1 MFDKK
6 CSFLINFAEYLH
18 KTRKTKQIN
27 LYIMK
32 NLRLI
37 MLLVLAVVLAMPV
50 AAQKGEQLP
59 VDQSIRIGKLKNG
72 LTYYIR
78 HNANP
83 EKLVNFYIAQK
94 VGSIQE
100 EENQRGLAHFLE
112 HMCFNGT
119 DHFPGK
125 GLINYLESIGVK
137 FGADLNAYTSI
148 DETVYNIDNVP
159 VNVEGAIDSCLWIL
173 RDWADGLTLDGEEI
187 DKERGVIHEEWRGR
201 NTAMMR
207 MQERMLADIFPG
219 SRYGKR
225 LPIGTM
231 EVVDNFPHEVLR
243 DYYETWY
250 RPDLQGIV
258 IVGDIDVDQ
267 VEKKVKKIF
276 KGIKKAK
283 KPAERVYYPVEDN
296 KEMIFSQQI
305 DKEQPNYMLQLMYKH
320 DVAPRDQRNTKEY
333 IRENTKYSFAM
344 SMLNSR
350 FSEIMS
356 KENPPYLRAGV
367 GYSGFG
373 VTEMK
378 KAFTVMV
385 QCKPEQVNEA
395 IPMVF
400 TEVERARRFG
410 FTEPEFKRLKENMIA
425 GTERWYAERDKRTN
439 DYYVQNCIRH
449 FLDEVSMMAPEK
461 EYELTLDIINSLTLE
476 EINEVLPAMHRADN
490 RVAVSFAPEREGA
503 VYPGKKDIE
512 MLLEMVGN
520 ARISAYEDNAVDA
533 PLLAELPAGGKVV
546 KSEEGKWGSTVW
558 TLSNGIK
565 VVVKATDFQADNI
578 SLAGYKVGGVNRY
591 PDSDKVNLGMLS
603 ALSGIG
609 GYGAFDATQLGKK
622 LAGST
627 ASASVG
633 TNSLYDVVSAGCS
646 PKDAEQM
653 FQLLYLKYTSPRK
666 DEKAFASYTT
676 RLRNSLKDRDINPNT
691 ALNDTMVVALYGNHP
706 RVKPFVAADV
716 DAVDYDRV
724 LEIYKDRTSD
734 ATGYMFFIV
743 GNVDLEAIKP
753 LVERYI
759 GALPCN
765 GRVENIEKTTVT
777 KRTGVYRNNFK
788 NKMENPTGTEN
799 IIYTGKIEPSYRN
812 RVVMSFLNQV
822 LNIVYT
828 EEVREKEGGTYGV
841 GVRGSISKLPEGE
854 YELMV
859 NFKMAPERREEL
871 AAIIVREFEKLAA
884 NGPVTEHVEKVR
896 SYMLKSF
903 EESQKKN
910 GAWMSW
916 LVGNYFENEDTY
928 TGYEELV
935 KGITNEDIRLLAK
948 YILDQ
953 GNFIEVS
960 MTPAE

>member
-1 MFDKK
+1 
-6 CSFLINFAEYLH
+6 
-18 KTRKTKQIN
+18 
-27 LYIMK
+27 MK
-32 NLRLI
+32 R
-37 MLLVLAVVLAMPV
+37 MKLLLLALSLLMVLPSV
-50 AAQKGEQLP
+50 AQQKGEQLP
-59 VDQSIRIGKLKNG
+59 VDPSIRIGKLKNG

-78 HNANP
+78 HNEKP
-83 EKLVNFYIAQK
+83 ENLVNFYIAQK

-100 EENQRGLAHFLE
+100 EDHQRGLAHFLE

-119 DHFPGK
+119 EHFPGK
-125 GLINYLESIGVK
+125 ALINYLEGIGVK

-148 DETVYNIDNVP
+148 DETVYNINNVP

-173 RDWADGLTLDGEEI
+173 HDWADGLTLDPAEI

-201 NTAMMR
+201 NTVMMR
-207 MQERMLADIFPG
+207 MQERVLADIFPG

-231 EVVDNFPHEVLR
+231 EVVDNFPYQALR
-243 DYYETWY
+243 DYYEKWY

-258 IVGDIDVDQ
+258 IVGDIDVDE

-276 KGIKKAK
+276 KKIKKAK
-283 KPAERVYYPVEDN
+283 NPAERIYYPVEDN

-305 DKEQPNYMLQLMYKH
+305 DKEQQNYMLQLMYKH

-333 IRENTKYSFAM
+333 IRENTKNSFAI

-373 VTEMK
+373 VTDMK

-385 QCKPEQVNEA
+385 QCKPEQILEA

-410 FTEPEFKRLKENMIA
+410 FTEPEFKRIKESMLA
-425 GTERWYAERDKRTN
+425 GMDSWYAERDKRTS

-449 FLDEVSMMAPEK
+449 FLDGVDMMDPEM
-461 EYELTLDIINSLTLE
+461 EYKLSVEIINSITLD
-476 EINEVLPAMHRADN
+476 EVNAVIPSLHRDDN
-490 RVAVSFAPEREGA
+490 RIAVSYAPEREDA
-503 VYPGKKDIE
+503 AYPGKNDIE
-512 MLLEMVGN
+512 MLLKMVGN
-520 ARISAYEDNAVDA
+520 ARITPYEDNAVDA
-533 PLLAELPAGGKVV
+533 PLLENVPEGGKVV
-546 KSEEGKWGSTVW
+546 ASEEGKWGSTVW

-565 VVVKATDFQADNI
+565 VVLKPTDFQADALT
-578 SLAGYKVGGVNRY
+578 LAGYKVGGTNRY
-591 PDSDKVNLGMLS
+591 PDSEKVNIGMLS
-603 ALSGIG
+603 ALSSIG
-609 GYGAFDATQLGKK
+609 GFGAFDATQLGKK

-627 ASASVG
+627 ASANVG
-633 TNSLYDVVSAGCS
+633 SGPYYDVISAGCS
-646 PKDAEQM
+646 PKDAEDM
-653 FQLLYLKYTSPRK
+653 FKLMYLKYTSPRK
-666 DEKAFASYTT
+666 DEKAFQSYTT
-676 RLRNSLKDRDINPNT
+676 RLRNSLKDRNLNPNT
-691 ALNDTMVVALYGNHP
+691 ALSDTMVVAMYGNHP
-706 RVKPFVAADV
+706 RVQPFVAADV
-716 DAVDYDRV
+716 DKVDYDRV
-724 LEIYKDRTSD
+724 LEIYKERTSD

-743 GNVDLEAIKP
+743 GNIDLDAIKP

-765 GRVENIEKTTVT
+765 GRVEKIEKTTVET
-777 KRTGVYRNNFK
+777 RTGVYRNNFK

-799 IIYTGKIEPSYRN
+799 IIYSGKIDPTRKN
-812 RVVMSFLNQV
+812 RLVMSFLNQV

-841 GVRGSISKLPEGE
+841 GVRGSVSKLPEGE
-854 YELMV
+854 YTLMV

-871 AAIIVREFEKLAA
+871 AAIITREFEKIAA
-884 NGPVTEHVEKVR
+884 EGPVSEHVEKVR

-910 GAWMSW
+910 GAWMNW
-916 LVGNYFENEDTY
+916 LYSCYFENEDTY

-935 KGITNEDIRLLAK
+935 KSITAKDIQALAK

>member
-1 MFDKK
+1 MRKIRL
-6 CSFLINFAEYLH
+6 FL
-18 KTRKTKQIN
+18 
-27 LYIMK
+27 
-32 NLRLI
+32 
-37 MLLVLAVVLAMPV
+37 LLMLAVVLAMPV

-59 VDQSIRIGKLKNG
+59 VDPSIRIGKLKNG

-100 EENQRGLAHFLE
+100 EEDQRGLAHFLE

-119 DHFPGK
+119 EHFPGK
-125 GLINYLESIGVK
+125 ALINYLEGIGVK
-137 FGADLNAYTSI
+137 FGADLNAYTAI
-148 DETVYNIDNVP
+148 DETVYNINNVP

-173 RDWADGLTLDGEEI
+173 HDWADGLILDGEEI

-207 MQERMLADIFPG
+207 MQERMLADIFPD

-225 LPIGTM
+225 LPIGIM
-231 EVVDNFPHEVLR
+231 EVVDNFPHQALR
-243 DYYETWY
+243 DYYEKWY

-258 IVGDIDVDQ
+258 IVGDIDVDE

-276 KGIKKAK
+276 KKIKKVK
-283 KPAERVYYPVEDN
+283 KPAERIYYPVDDN

-305 DKEQPNYMLQLMYKH
+305 DKEQQNYVLQLMYKH
-320 DVAPRDQRNTKEY
+320 DVPARDQRNTKEY
-333 IRENTKYSFAM
+333 IRENTKISFAI

-350 FSEIMS
+350 FSEIMRRD
-356 KENPPYLRAGV
+356 NPPYLGAGV
-367 GYSGFG
+367 GFSGFG
-373 VTEMK
+373 VTETK

-385 QCKPEQVNEA
+385 QCKPEQILEA

-410 FTEPEFKRLKENMIA
+410 FTQPELDRLKERMIA
-425 GTERWYAERDKRTN
+425 GTDSWYAERDKRTN

-449 FLDEVSMMAPEK
+449 FLDEVSMMAPEN
-461 EYELTLDIINSLTLE
+461 EYELTKEIVNSITLE
-476 EINEVLPAMHRADN
+476 EVNAVIPSLHREDN

-503 VYPGKKDIE
+503 TYPGKDDIE
-512 MLLEMVGN
+512 MLLKMVGN

-533 PLLAELPAGGKVV
+533 PLLAEIPAGGKVV
-546 KSEEGKWGSTVW
+546 KTEEGKWGSTVW

-565 VVVKATDFQADNI
+565 VIVKPTDFQADAIN
-578 SLAGYKVGGVNRY
+578 LTGHKVGGTNRY
-591 PDSDKVNLGMLS
+591 PDSERVNIGMLS

-609 GYGAFDATQLGKK
+609 GFGAFDATQLSKK

-627 ASASVG
+627 ASANVG
-633 TNSLYDVVSAGCS
+633 TSAIYDIISAGCS
-646 PKDAEQM
+646 PKDAEEM

-666 DEKAFASYTT
+666 DEKAFESYTT
-676 RLRNSLKDRDINPNT
+676 RMRNNLKDRNLNPNT
-691 ALNDTMVVALYGNHP
+691 ALSDTMVVAMYGNHP

-724 LEIYKDRTSD
+724 LEIYKERTSD
-734 ATGYMFFIV
+734 ATGYQFFIV
-743 GNVDLEAIKP
+743 GNVDLDAIKP

-765 GRVENIEKTTVT
+765 GRVEKIEKTTVET
-777 KRTGVYRNNFK
+777 RTGVYRNNFK

-799 IIYTGKIEPSYRN
+799 IIYAGKIDPSRKN
-812 RVVMSFLNQV
+812 RIVMSFLNQV

-841 GVRGSISKLPEGE
+841 GVRGSISKYPEGE
-854 YELMV
+854 YSLLV
-859 NFKMAPERREEL
+859 NFKMSPERREEL

-884 NGPVTEHVEKVR
+884 QGPVAEHVEKVR

-910 GAWMSW
+910 GAWMNW
-916 LVGNYFENEDTY
+916 LYSYYFDGEDNYS
-928 TGYEELV
+928 GYEELV
-935 KGITNEDIRLLAK
+935 KGITAEDIRLLAK

>member
-1 MFDKK
+1 MKK
-6 CSFLINFAEYLH
+6 N
-18 KTRKTKQIN
+18 
-27 LYIMK
+27 
-32 NLRLI
+32 RLL
-37 MLLVLAVVLAMPV
+37 MLLLLAMLFALPSV
-50 AAQKGEQLP
+50 AQQKGEQLP
-59 VDQSIRIGKLKNG
+59 VDPSIRIGRLKNG

-78 HNANP
+78 HNENP
-83 EKLVNFYIAQK
+83 DNLVNFYIAQK

-100 EENQRGLAHFLE
+100 EEHQRGLAHFLE

-119 DHFPGK
+119 EHFPGK
-125 GLINYLESIGVK
+125 SMINYLESIGVK

-148 DETVYNIDNVP
+148 DETVYNINNVP
-159 VNVEGAIDSCLWIL
+159 VNAEGAIDSCLWIL
-173 RDWADGLTLDGEEI
+173 HDWADGLTLDPEEI

-219 SRYGKR
+219 NKYGRR

-231 EVVDNFPHEVLR
+231 DVVDNFPHQALR
-243 DYYETWY
+243 DYYEKWY

-258 IVGDIDVDQ
+258 VVGDIDVDQ
-267 VEKKVKKIF
+267 VEKKIKKIF
-276 KGIKKAK
+276 KKIKKAK
-283 KPAERVYYPVEDN
+283 NPAERVYYGVEDN

-305 DKEQPNYMLQLMYKH
+305 DKEQQNYVLQLMYKH
-320 DVAPRDQRNTKEY
+320 DVPSRDQRNTKEY
-333 IRENTKYSFAM
+333 IRDNTKRSVAI

-356 KENPPYLRAGV
+356 KENPPYMRAGV

-378 KAFTVMV
+378 KAFSVMV
-385 QCKPEQVNEA
+385 QCKPEQLLEA
-395 IPMVF
+395 IPLVF
-400 TEVERARRFG
+400 TEVERARRYG
-410 FTEPEFKRLKENMIA
+410 FTEPELKRAKEDMIA
-425 GTERWYAERDKRTN
+425 GMDSWYAERDKRTN

-449 FLDEVSMMAPEK
+449 FLDDVDLMAPEV
-461 EYELTLDIINSLTLE
+461 EYQLSIDIINSLTLD
-476 EINEVLPAMHRADN
+476 EINEVIPSLHREDN
-490 RVAVSFAPEREGA
+490 RVAISYAPEREGMT
-503 VYPGKKDIE
+503 YPGKDDIE
-512 MLLEMVGN
+512 MLLKMIEG
-520 ARISAYEDNAVDA
+520 ARISAYEDNEVDA
-533 PLLAELPAGGKVV
+533 PLLENIPEGGKIV

-565 VVVKATDFQADNI
+565 VVVKPTDFQADRINL
-578 SLAGYKVGGVNRY
+578 SGYKIGGTNRY
-591 PDSDKVNLGMLS
+591 PDSEKENIGMLS

-609 GYGAFDATQLGKK
+609 GFGAFDATQLDKK
-622 LAGST
+622 LSGST
-627 ASASVG
+627 ASANVG
-633 TNSLYDVVSAGCS
+633 SGPYYDVISAGCS
-646 PKDAEQM
+646 PKDAEDM
-653 FQLLYLKYTSPRK
+653 FQLMYLKYTSPRK
-666 DEKAFASYTT
+666 DEKAFESYTT
-676 RLRNSLKDRDINPNT
+676 RMRNSLKDRNLNPNT
-691 ALNDTMVVALYGNHP
+691 ALSDTMVVAMYGNHP
-706 RVKPFVAADV
+706 RVQPFVAADV
-716 DAVDYDRV
+716 DKVDYDKV
-724 LEIYKDRTSD
+724 LEMYKDRTSD

-765 GRVENIEKTTVT
+765 GRVEKIEKTTVET
-777 KRTGVYRNNFK
+777 RTGVYRNNFK

-799 IIYTGKIEPSYRN
+799 IIYSGKIEPTLKN
-812 RVVMSFLNQV
+812 RMVMSFLNQV

-841 GVRGSISKLPEGE
+841 GVRGSVSKLPEGE
-854 YELMV
+854 YALMV

-871 AAIIVREFEKLAA
+871 AAIIIREFEKLAA
-884 NGPVTEHVEKVR
+884 EGPVTEHVEKVR

-910 GAWMSW
+910 GAWMNW
-916 LVGNYFENEDTY
+916 LYNFYFENEDNH

-935 KGITNEDIRLLAK
+935 KSITTEDIRLLAK

>member
-1 MFDKK
+1 MRKIR
-6 CSFLINFAEYLH
+6 SFL
-18 KTRKTKQIN
+18 
-27 LYIMK
+27 
-32 NLRLI
+32 
-37 MLLVLAVVLAMPV
+37 LLMLAVVLAMPV

-59 VDQSIRIGKLKNG
+59 VDPSIRIGKLKNG

-100 EENQRGLAHFLE
+100 EEDQRGLAHFLE

-119 DHFPGK
+119 EHFPGK
-125 GLINYLESIGVK
+125 ALINYLEGIGVK
-137 FGADLNAYTSI
+137 FGADLNAYTAI
-148 DETVYNIDNVP
+148 DETVYNINNVP

-173 RDWADGLTLDGEEI
+173 HDWADGLILDGEEI

-225 LPIGTM
+225 LPIGIM
-231 EVVDNFPHEVLR
+231 EVVDNFPHQALR
-243 DYYETWY
+243 DYYEKWY

-258 IVGDIDVDQ
+258 IVGDIDVDE

-276 KGIKKAK
+276 KKIKKVK
-283 KPAERVYYPVEDN
+283 NPAERIYYPVDDN

-305 DKEQPNYMLQLMYKH
+305 DKEQQNYVLQLMYKH
-320 DVAPRDQRNTKEY
+320 DVPARDQRNTKEY
-333 IRENTKYSFAM
+333 IRENTKRSFAI

-356 KENPPYLRAGV
+356 KDNPPYLRAGV

-373 VTEMK
+373 VTETK

-385 QCKPEQVNEA
+385 QCKPEQILEA

-410 FTEPEFKRLKENMIA
+410 FTQPEFDRLKERMIA
-425 GTERWYAERDKRTN
+425 GTESWYAERDKRTN

-449 FLDEVSMMAPEK
+449 FLDEVDMMAPEK
-461 EYELTLDIINSLTLE
+461 EYELTLDIINSLTLD
-476 EINEVLPAMHRADN
+476 EINEVLPSLHREDN

-503 VYPGKKDIE
+503 TYPGKNDIE
-512 MLLEMVGN
+512 MLLKMVGN

-533 PLLAELPAGGKVV
+533 PLLAEIPAGGKVV
-546 KSEEGKWGSTVW
+546 KTEEGKWGSTVW

-565 VVVKATDFQADNI
+565 VIVKPTDFQADAINL
-578 SLAGYKVGGVNRY
+578 SGYKVGGTNRY
-591 PDSDKVNLGMLS
+591 PDSERVNLGMLS
-603 ALSGIG
+603 ALSSIG
-609 GYGAFDATQLGKK
+609 GFGAFDATQLSKK
-622 LAGST
+622 LAGCT

-633 TNSLYDVVSAGCS
+633 TSAIYDIISAGCS
-646 PKDAEQM
+646 PKDAEEM

-666 DEKAFASYTT
+666 DEQAFESYTT
-676 RLRNSLKDRDINPNT
+676 RMRNNLKDRNLNPNT

-724 LEIYKDRTSD
+724 LEIYRERTSD
-734 ATGYMFFIV
+734 ATGYQFFIV
-743 GNVDLEAIKP
+743 GNVDLDAIKP

-765 GRVENIEKTTVT
+765 GRVEKIEKTTVET
-777 KRTGVYRNNFK
+777 RTGVYRNNFK

-799 IIYTGKIEPSYRN
+799 IIYTGKIDPSRKN
-812 RVVMSFLNQV
+812 RIVMSFLNQV

-841 GVRGSISKLPEGE
+841 GVRGSISKYPEGE
-854 YELMV
+854 YSLLV
-859 NFKMAPERREEL
+859 NFNMSPERREEL

-884 NGPVTEHVEKVR
+884 QGPVAEHVEKVR

-910 GAWMSW
+910 GAWMNW
-916 LVGNYFENEDTY
+916 LYSYYFDGEDNYS
-928 TGYEELV
+928 GYEELV
-935 KGITNEDIRLLAK
+935 KGITAEDIRLLAK

>member
-1 MFDKK
+1 M
-6 CSFLINFAEYLH
+6 
-18 KTRKTKQIN
+18 RKI
-27 LYIMK
+27 
-32 NLRLI
+32 RLF
-37 MLLVLAVVLAMPV
+37 MLLMLAVVLAMPV

-59 VDQSIRIGKLKNG
+59 VDPSIRIGKLKNG

-100 EENQRGLAHFLE
+100 EEDQRGLAHFLE

-119 DHFPGK
+119 EHFPGK
-125 GLINYLESIGVK
+125 ALINYLEGIGVK
-137 FGADLNAYTSI
+137 FGADLNAYTAI
-148 DETVYNIDNVP
+148 DETVYNINNVP

-173 RDWADGLTLDGEEI
+173 HDWADGLILDGEEI

-225 LPIGTM
+225 LPIGIM
-231 EVVDNFPHEVLR
+231 EVVDNFPHQALR
-243 DYYETWY
+243 DYYEKWY

-258 IVGDIDVDQ
+258 IVGDIDVDE

-276 KGIKKAK
+276 KKIKKVK
-283 KPAERVYYPVEDN
+283 NPAERIYYPVDDN

-305 DKEQPNYMLQLMYKH
+305 DKEQQNYVLQLMYKH
-320 DVAPRDQRNTKEY
+320 DVPARDQRNTKEY
-333 IRENTKYSFAM
+333 IRENTKRSFAI

-356 KENPPYLRAGV
+356 KDNPPYLRAGV

-373 VTEMK
+373 VTETK

-385 QCKPEQVNEA
+385 QCKPEQILEA

-410 FTEPEFKRLKENMIA
+410 FTQPEFDRLKERMIA
-425 GTERWYAERDKRTN
+425 GTESWYAERDKRTN

-449 FLDEVSMMAPEK
+449 FLDEVDMMAPEK
-461 EYELTLDIINSLTLE
+461 EYELTLDIINSLTLD
-476 EINEVLPAMHRADN
+476 EINEVLPSLHREDN

-503 VYPGKKDIE
+503 TYPGKNDIE
-512 MLLEMVGN
+512 MLLKMVGN

-533 PLLAELPAGGKVV
+533 PLLAEIPAGGKVV
-546 KSEEGKWGSTVW
+546 KTEEGKWGSTVW

-565 VVVKATDFQADNI
+565 VIVKPTDFQADAINL
-578 SLAGYKVGGVNRY
+578 SGYKIGGTNRY
-591 PDSDKVNLGMLS
+591 PDSERVNIGMLS
-603 ALSGIG
+603 ALSSIG
-609 GYGAFDATQLGKK
+609 GFGAFDATQLSKK
-622 LAGST
+622 LAGCT

-633 TNSLYDVVSAGCS
+633 TSAIYDIISAGCS
-646 PKDAEQM
+646 PKDAEEM

-666 DEKAFASYTT
+666 DEQAFESYTT
-676 RLRNSLKDRDINPNT
+676 RMRNNLKDRNLNPNT

-724 LEIYKDRTSD
+724 LEIYKERTSD
-734 ATGYMFFIV
+734 ATGYQFFIV
-743 GNVDLEAIKP
+743 GNVDLDAIKP

-765 GRVENIEKTTVT
+765 GRVEKIEKTTVET
-777 KRTGVYRNNFK
+777 RTGVYRNNFK

-799 IIYTGKIEPSYRN
+799 IIYAGKIDPSRKN
-812 RVVMSFLNQV
+812 RIVMSFLNQV

-841 GVRGSISKLPEGE
+841 GVRGSISKYPEGE
-854 YELMV
+854 YSLLV
-859 NFKMAPERREEL
+859 NFKMSPERREEL
-871 AAIIVREFEKLAA
+871 AAIIVREFEKIAA
-884 NGPVTEHVEKVR
+884 QGPVAEHVEKVR

-910 GAWMSW
+910 GAWMNW
-916 LVGNYFENEDTY
+916 LYSYYFDGEDNYS
-928 TGYEELV
+928 GYEELV
-935 KGITNEDIRLLAK
+935 KGITTEDIRLLAK

>member
-1 MFDKK
+1 MRKIR
-6 CSFLINFAEYLH
+6 SFL
-18 KTRKTKQIN
+18 
-27 LYIMK
+27 
-32 NLRLI
+32 
-37 MLLVLAVVLAMPV
+37 LLMLAVVLAMPV

-59 VDQSIRIGKLKNG
+59 VDPSIRIGKLKNG

-100 EENQRGLAHFLE
+100 EEDQRGLAHFLE

-119 DHFPGK
+119 EHFPGK
-125 GLINYLESIGVK
+125 ALINYLEGIGVK
-137 FGADLNAYTSI
+137 FGADLNAYTAI
-148 DETVYNIDNVP
+148 DETVYNINNVP

-173 RDWADGLTLDGEEI
+173 HDWADGLILDGEEI

-225 LPIGTM
+225 LPIGIM
-231 EVVDNFPHEVLR
+231 EVVDNFPHQALR
-243 DYYETWY
+243 DYYEKWY

-258 IVGDIDVDQ
+258 IVGDIDVDE

-276 KGIKKAK
+276 KKIKKVK
-283 KPAERVYYPVEDN
+283 NPAERIYYPVDDN

-305 DKEQPNYMLQLMYKH
+305 DKEQQNYVLQLMYKH
-320 DVAPRDQRNTKEY
+320 DVPARDQRNTKEY
-333 IRENTKYSFAM
+333 IRENTKRSFAI

-356 KENPPYLRAGV
+356 KDNPPYLRAGV

-373 VTEMK
+373 VTETK

-385 QCKPEQVNEA
+385 QCKPEQILEA

-410 FTEPEFKRLKENMIA
+410 FTQPEFDRLKERMIA
-425 GTERWYAERDKRTN
+425 GTESWYAERDKRTN

-449 FLDEVSMMAPEK
+449 FLDEVDMMAPEK
-461 EYELTLDIINSLTLE
+461 EYELTLDIINSLTLD
-476 EINEVLPAMHRADN
+476 EINEVLPSLHREDN

-503 VYPGKKDIE
+503 TYPGKNDIE
-512 MLLEMVGN
+512 MLLKMVGN

-533 PLLAELPAGGKVV
+533 PLLAEIPAGGKVV
-546 KSEEGKWGSTVW
+546 KTEEGKWGSTVW

-565 VVVKATDFQADNI
+565 VIVKPTDFQADAINL
-578 SLAGYKVGGVNRY
+578 SGYKVGGTNRY
-591 PDSDKVNLGMLS
+591 PDSERVNLGMLS
-603 ALSGIG
+603 ALSSIG
-609 GYGAFDATQLGKK
+609 GFGAFDATQLSKK
-622 LAGST
+622 LAGCT

-633 TNSLYDVVSAGCS
+633 TSAIYDIISAGCS
-646 PKDAEQM
+646 PKDAEEM

-666 DEKAFASYTT
+666 DEQAFESYTT
-676 RLRNSLKDRDINPNT
+676 RMRNNLKDRNLNPNT

-706 RVKPFVAADV
+706 RVKPFEAADV

-724 LEIYKDRTSD
+724 LEIYRERTSD
-734 ATGYMFFIV
+734 ATGYQFFIV
-743 GNVDLEAIKP
+743 GNVDLDAIKP

-765 GRVENIEKTTVT
+765 GRVEKIEKTTVET
-777 KRTGVYRNNFK
+777 RTGVYRNNFK

-799 IIYTGKIEPSYRN
+799 IIYAGKIDPSRKN
-812 RVVMSFLNQV
+812 RIVMSFLNQV

-841 GVRGSISKLPEGE
+841 GVRGSISKYPEGE
-854 YELMV
+854 YSLLV
-859 NFKMAPERREEL
+859 NFNMSPERREEL

-884 NGPVTEHVEKVR
+884 QGPVAEHVEKVR

-910 GAWMSW
+910 GAWMNW
-916 LVGNYFENEDTY
+916 LYSYYFDGEDNYS
-928 TGYEELV
+928 GYEELV
-935 KGITNEDIRLLAK
+935 KGITAEDIRLLAK

>member
-1 MFDKK
+1 
-6 CSFLINFAEYLH
+6 
-18 KTRKTKQIN
+18 
-27 LYIMK
+27 
-32 NLRLI
+32 
-37 MLLVLAVVLAMPV
+37 MLLLLAMLFALPSV
-50 AAQKGEQLP
+50 AQQKGEQLP
-59 VDQSIRIGKLKNG
+59 VDPSIRIGRLKNG

-78 HNANP
+78 HNENP
-83 EKLVNFYIAQK
+83 DNLVNFYIAQK

-100 EENQRGLAHFLE
+100 EEHQRGLAHFLE

-119 DHFPGK
+119 EHFPGK
-125 GLINYLESIGVK
+125 SMINYLESIGVK

-148 DETVYNIDNVP
+148 DETVYNTNNVP
-159 VNVEGAIDSCLWIL
+159 VNAEGAIDSCLWIL
-173 RDWADGLTLDGEEI
+173 HDWADGLTLDPEEI

-219 SRYGKR
+219 NKYGRR

-231 EVVDNFPHEVLR
+231 DVVDNFPHQALR
-243 DYYETWY
+243 DYYEKWY

-258 IVGDIDVDQ
+258 VVGDIDVDQ
-267 VEKKVKKIF
+267 VEKKIKKIF
-276 KGIKKAK
+276 KKIKKAK
-283 KPAERVYYPVEDN
+283 NPAERVYYGVEDN

-305 DKEQPNYMLQLMYKH
+305 DKEQQNYVLQLMYKH
-320 DVAPRDQRNTKEY
+320 DVPSRDQRNTKEY
-333 IRENTKYSFAM
+333 IRDNTKRSVAI

-356 KENPPYLRAGV
+356 KENPPYMRAGV

-378 KAFTVMV
+378 KAFSVMV
-385 QCKPEQVNEA
+385 QCKPEQLLEA
-395 IPMVF
+395 IPLVF
-400 TEVERARRFG
+400 TEVERARRYG
-410 FTEPEFKRLKENMIA
+410 FTEPELKRAKEDMIA
-425 GTERWYAERDKRTN
+425 GMDSWYAERDKRTN

-449 FLDEVSMMAPEK
+449 FLDDVDLMAPEV
-461 EYELTLDIINSLTLE
+461 EYQLSIDIINSLTLD
-476 EINEVLPAMHRADN
+476 EINEVIPSLHREDN
-490 RVAVSFAPEREGA
+490 RVAISYAPEREGMT
-503 VYPGKKDIE
+503 YPGKDDIE
-512 MLLEMVGN
+512 MLLKMIEG
-520 ARISAYEDNAVDA
+520 ARISAYEDNEVDA
-533 PLLAELPAGGKVV
+533 PLLENIPEGGKIV

-565 VVVKATDFQADNI
+565 VVVKPTDFQADRINL
-578 SLAGYKVGGVNRY
+578 SGYKIGGTNRY
-591 PDSDKVNLGMLS
+591 PDSEKENIGMLS

-609 GYGAFDATQLGKK
+609 GFGAFDATQLDKK
-622 LAGST
+622 LSGST
-627 ASASVG
+627 ASANVG
-633 TNSLYDVVSAGCS
+633 SGPYYDVISAGCS
-646 PKDAEQM
+646 PKDAEDM
-653 FQLLYLKYTSPRK
+653 FQLMYLKYTSPRK
-666 DEKAFASYTT
+666 DEKAFESYTT
-676 RLRNSLKDRDINPNT
+676 RMRNSLKDRNLNPNT
-691 ALNDTMVVALYGNHP
+691 ALSDTMVVAMYGNHP
-706 RVKPFVAADV
+706 RVQPFVAADV
-716 DAVDYDRV
+716 DKVDYDKV
-724 LEIYKDRTSD
+724 LEMYKDRTSD

-765 GRVENIEKTTVT
+765 GRVEKIEKTTVET
-777 KRTGVYRNNFK
+777 RTGVYRNNFK

-799 IIYTGKIEPSYRN
+799 IIYSGKIEPTLKN
-812 RVVMSFLNQV
+812 RMVMSFLNQV

-841 GVRGSISKLPEGE
+841 GVRGSVSKLPEGE
-854 YELMV
+854 YALMV

-871 AAIIVREFEKLAA
+871 AAIIIREFEKLAA
-884 NGPVTEHVEKVR
+884 EGPVTEHVEKVR

-910 GAWMSW
+910 GAWMNW
-916 LVGNYFENEDTY
+916 LYNFYFENEDNH

-935 KGITNEDIRLLAK
+935 KSITTEDIRLLAK

>member
-1 MFDKK
+1 M
-6 CSFLINFAEYLH
+6 
-18 KTRKTKQIN
+18 RKI
-27 LYIMK
+27 
-32 NLRLI
+32 RLF
-37 MLLVLAVVLAMPV
+37 MLLMLAVVLAMPV

-59 VDQSIRIGKLKNG
+59 VDPSIRIGKLKNG

-100 EENQRGLAHFLE
+100 EEDQRGLAHFLE

-119 DHFPGK
+119 EHFPGK
-125 GLINYLESIGVK
+125 ALINYLEGIGVK
-137 FGADLNAYTSI
+137 FGADLNAYTAI
-148 DETVYNIDNVP
+148 DETVYNINNVP

-173 RDWADGLTLDGEEI
+173 HDWADGLILDGEEI

-225 LPIGTM
+225 LPIGIM
-231 EVVDNFPHEVLR
+231 EVVDNFPHQALR
-243 DYYETWY
+243 DYYEKWY

-258 IVGDIDVDQ
+258 IVGDIDVDE

-276 KGIKKAK
+276 KKIKKVK
-283 KPAERVYYPVEDN
+283 NPAERIYYPVDDN

-305 DKEQPNYMLQLMYKH
+305 DKEQQNYVLQLMYKH
-320 DVAPRDQRNTKEY
+320 DVPARDQRNTKEY
-333 IRENTKYSFAM
+333 IRENTKRSFAI

-356 KENPPYLRAGV
+356 KDNPPYLRAGV

-373 VTEMK
+373 VTETK

-385 QCKPEQVNEA
+385 QCKPEQILEA

-410 FTEPEFKRLKENMIA
+410 FTQPEFDRLKERMIA
-425 GTERWYAERDKRTN
+425 GTESWYAERDKRTN

-449 FLDEVSMMAPEK
+449 FLDEVDMMAPEK
-461 EYELTLDIINSLTLE
+461 EYELTLDIINSLTLD
-476 EINEVLPAMHRADN
+476 EINEVLPSLHREDN

-503 VYPGKKDIE
+503 TYPGKNDIE
-512 MLLEMVGN
+512 MLLKMVGN

-533 PLLAELPAGGKVV
+533 PLLAESPAGGKVV
-546 KSEEGKWGSTVW
+546 KTEEGKWGSTVW

-565 VVVKATDFQADNI
+565 VIVKPTDFQADAINL
-578 SLAGYKVGGVNRY
+578 SGYKVGGTNRY
-591 PDSDKVNLGMLS
+591 PDSERVNIGMLS
-603 ALSGIG
+603 ALSSIG
-609 GYGAFDATQLGKK
+609 GFGAFDATQLSKK
-622 LAGST
+622 LAGCT

-633 TNSLYDVVSAGCS
+633 TSAIYDIISAGCS
-646 PKDAEQM
+646 PKDAEEM

-666 DEKAFASYTT
+666 DEKAFESYTT
-676 RLRNSLKDRDINPNT
+676 RMRNNLKDRNLNPNT

-724 LEIYKDRTSD
+724 LEIYKERTSD
-734 ATGYMFFIV
+734 ATGYQFFIV
-743 GNVDLEAIKP
+743 GNVDLDAIKP

-765 GRVENIEKTTVT
+765 GRVEKIEKTTVET
-777 KRTGVYRNNFK
+777 RTGVYRNNFK

-799 IIYTGKIEPSYRN
+799 IIYAGKIDPSRKN
-812 RVVMSFLNQV
+812 RIVMSFLNQV

-841 GVRGSISKLPEGE
+841 GVRGSISKYPEGE
-854 YELMV
+854 YSLLV
-859 NFKMAPERREEL
+859 NFNMSPERREEL
-871 AAIIVREFEKLAA
+871 AAIIVREFEKIAA
-884 NGPVTEHVEKVR
+884 QGPVAEHVEKVR

-910 GAWMSW
+910 GAWMNW
-916 LVGNYFENEDTY
+916 LYSYYFDGEDNYS
-928 TGYEELV
+928 GYEELV
-935 KGITNEDIRLLAK
+935 KGITTEDIRMLAK

>member
-1 MFDKK
+1 
-6 CSFLINFAEYLH
+6 
-18 KTRKTKQIN
+18 
-27 LYIMK
+27 
-32 NLRLI
+32 
-37 MLLVLAVVLAMPV
+37 MLLMLAVVLAMPV

-59 VDQSIRIGKLKNG
+59 VDPSIRIGKLKNG

-100 EENQRGLAHFLE
+100 EEDQRGLAHFLE

-119 DHFPGK
+119 EHFPGK
-125 GLINYLESIGVK
+125 ALINYLEGIGVK
-137 FGADLNAYTSI
+137 FGADLNAYTAI
-148 DETVYNIDNVP
+148 DETVYNINNVP

-173 RDWADGLTLDGEEI
+173 HDWADGLILDGEEI

-225 LPIGTM
+225 LPIGIM
-231 EVVDNFPHEVLR
+231 EVVDNFPHQALH
-243 DYYETWY
+243 DYYEKWY

-258 IVGDIDVDQ
+258 IVGDIDVDE

-276 KGIKKAK
+276 KKIKKAK
-283 KPAERVYYPVEDN
+283 KPAERIYYPVDDN

-305 DKEQPNYMLQLMYKH
+305 DKEQQNYVLQLMYKH
-320 DVAPRDQRNTKEY
+320 DVPARDQRNTKEY
-333 IRENTKYSFAM
+333 IRENTKRSFAI

-356 KENPPYLRAGV
+356 KDNPPYLRAGV

-373 VTEMK
+373 VTETK

-385 QCKPEQVNEA
+385 QCKPEQILEA

-410 FTEPEFKRLKENMIA
+410 FTQPEFDRLKERMIA
-425 GTERWYAERDKRTN
+425 GTESWYAERDKRTN

-449 FLDEVSMMAPEK
+449 FLDEVDMMAPEK
-461 EYELTLDIINSLTLE
+461 EYELTLDIINSLTLD
-476 EINEVLPAMHRADN
+476 EINEVLPSLHREDN

-503 VYPGKKDIE
+503 TYPGKNDIE
-512 MLLEMVGN
+512 MLLKMVGN

-533 PLLAELPAGGKVV
+533 PLLAEIPAGGKVV
-546 KSEEGKWGSTVW
+546 KTEEGKWGSTVW

-565 VVVKATDFQADNI
+565 VIVKPTDFQADAIN
-578 SLAGYKVGGVNRY
+578 LTGHKVGGTNRY
-591 PDSDKVNLGMLS
+591 PDSERVNIGMLS

-609 GYGAFDATQLGKK
+609 GFGAFDATQLSKK

-627 ASASVG
+627 ASANVG
-633 TNSLYDVVSAGCS
+633 TSAIYDIISAGCS
-646 PKDAEQM
+646 PKDAEEM

-666 DEKAFASYTT
+666 DEKAFESYTT
-676 RLRNSLKDRDINPNT
+676 RMRNNLKDRNLNPNT
-691 ALNDTMVVALYGNHP
+691 ALSDTMVVAMYGNHP

-724 LEIYKDRTSD
+724 LEIYKERTSD
-734 ATGYMFFIV
+734 ATGYQFFIV
-743 GNVDLEAIKP
+743 GNVDLDAIKP

-765 GRVENIEKTTVT
+765 GRVEKIEKTTVET
-777 KRTGVYRNNFK
+777 RTGVYRNNFK

-799 IIYTGKIEPSYRN
+799 IIYAGKIDPSRKN
-812 RVVMSFLNQV
+812 RIVMSFLNQV

-841 GVRGSISKLPEGE
+841 GVRGSISKYPEGE
-854 YELMV
+854 YSLLV
-859 NFKMAPERREEL
+859 NFNMSPERREEL

-884 NGPVTEHVEKVR
+884 QGPVAEHVEKVR

-910 GAWMSW
+910 GAWMNW
-916 LVGNYFENEDTY
+916 LYSYYFDGEDNYS
-928 TGYEELV
+928 GYEELV
-935 KGITNEDIRLLAK
+935 KGITAEDIRLLAK

>member
-1 MFDKK
+1 
-6 CSFLINFAEYLH
+6 
-18 KTRKTKQIN
+18 
-27 LYIMK
+27 MK
-32 NLRLI
+32 
-37 MLLVLAVVLAMPV
+37 LLLLALSLLMVLPSV
-50 AAQKGEQLP
+50 AQQKGEQLP
-59 VDQSIRIGKLKNG
+59 VDPSIRIGKLKNG

-78 HNANP
+78 HNEKP
-83 EKLVNFYIAQK
+83 ENLVNFYIAQK

-100 EENQRGLAHFLE
+100 EDHQRGLAHFLE

-119 DHFPGK
+119 EHFPGK
-125 GLINYLESIGVK
+125 ALINYLEGIGVK

-148 DETVYNIDNVP
+148 DETVYNINNVP

-173 RDWADGLTLDGEEI
+173 HDWADGLTLDPAEI

-201 NTAMMR
+201 NTVMMR
-207 MQERMLADIFPG
+207 MQERVLADIFPG

-231 EVVDNFPHEVLR
+231 EVVDNFPHQALR
-243 DYYETWY
+243 DYYEKWY

-258 IVGDIDVDQ
+258 IVGDIDVDE

-276 KGIKKAK
+276 KKIKKAK
-283 KPAERVYYPVEDN
+283 NPAERIYYPVEDN

-305 DKEQPNYMLQLMYKH
+305 DKEQQNYMLQLMYKH

-333 IRENTKYSFAM
+333 IRENTKNSFAI

-373 VTEMK
+373 VTDMK

-385 QCKPEQVNEA
+385 QCKPEQILEA

-410 FTEPEFKRLKENMIA
+410 FTEPEFKRIKESMLA
-425 GTERWYAERDKRTN
+425 GMDSWYAERDKRTS

-449 FLDEVSMMAPEK
+449 FLDGVDMMDPEM
-461 EYELTLDIINSLTLE
+461 EYKLSVEIINSITLD
-476 EINEVLPAMHRADN
+476 EVNAVIPSLHRDDN
-490 RVAVSFAPEREGA
+490 RIAVSYAPEREDA
-503 VYPGKKDIE
+503 AYPGKNDIE
-512 MLLEMVGN
+512 MLLKMVGN
-520 ARISAYEDNAVDA
+520 ARITPYEDNAVDA
-533 PLLAELPAGGKVV
+533 PLLENIPEGGKVV
-546 KSEEGKWGSTVW
+546 ASEEGKWGSTVW

-565 VVVKATDFQADNI
+565 VVLKPTDFQADALT
-578 SLAGYKVGGVNRY
+578 LAGYKVGGTNRY
-591 PDSDKVNLGMLS
+591 PDSEKVNIGMLS
-603 ALSGIG
+603 ALSSIG
-609 GYGAFDATQLGKK
+609 GFGAFDATQLGKK

-627 ASASVG
+627 ASANVG
-633 TNSLYDVVSAGCS
+633 SGPYYDVISARCS
-646 PKDAEQM
+646 PKDAEDM
-653 FQLLYLKYTSPRK
+653 FKLMYLKYTSPRK
-666 DEKAFASYTT
+666 DEKAFQSYTT
-676 RLRNSLKDRDINPNT
+676 RLRNSLKDRNLNPNT
-691 ALNDTMVVALYGNHP
+691 ALSDTMVVAMYGNHP
-706 RVKPFVAADV
+706 RVQPFVAADV
-716 DAVDYDRV
+716 DKVDYDRV
-724 LEIYKDRTSD
+724 LEIYKERTSD

-743 GNVDLEAIKP
+743 GNIDLNAIKP

-765 GRVENIEKTTVT
+765 GRVEKIEKTTVET
-777 KRTGVYRNNFK
+777 RTGVYRNNFK

-799 IIYTGKIEPSYRN
+799 IIYSGKIDPTRKN
-812 RVVMSFLNQV
+812 RLVMSFLNQV

-841 GVRGSISKLPEGE
+841 GVRGSVSKLPEGE
-854 YELMV
+854 YTLMV

-871 AAIIVREFEKLAA
+871 AAIITREFEKIAA
-884 NGPVTEHVEKVR
+884 EGPVSEHVEKVR

-910 GAWMSW
+910 GAWMNW
-916 LVGNYFENEDTY
+916 LYSCYFENEDTY

-935 KGITNEDIRLLAK
+935 KSITAKDIQALAK

>member
-1 MFDKK
+1 M
-6 CSFLINFAEYLH
+6 
-18 KTRKTKQIN
+18 RKI
-27 LYIMK
+27 
-32 NLRLI
+32 RLF
-37 MLLVLAVVLAMPV
+37 MLLMLAVVLAMPV

-59 VDQSIRIGKLKNG
+59 VDPSIRIGKLKNG

-100 EENQRGLAHFLE
+100 EEDQRGLAHFLE

-119 DHFPGK
+119 EHFPGK
-125 GLINYLESIGVK
+125 ALINYLEGIGVK
-137 FGADLNAYTSI
+137 FGADLNAYTAI
-148 DETVYNIDNVP
+148 DETVYNINNVP

-173 RDWADGLTLDGEEI
+173 HDWADGLILDGEEI

-225 LPIGTM
+225 LPIGIM
-231 EVVDNFPHEVLR
+231 EVVDNFPHQALR
-243 DYYETWY
+243 DYYEKWY

-258 IVGDIDVDQ
+258 IVGDIDVDE

-276 KGIKKAK
+276 KKIKKVK
-283 KPAERVYYPVEDN
+283 NPAERIYYPVDDN

-305 DKEQPNYMLQLMYKH
+305 DKEQQNYVLQLMYKH
-320 DVAPRDQRNTKEY
+320 DVPARDQRNTKEY
-333 IRENTKYSFAM
+333 IRENTKRSFAI

-356 KENPPYLRAGV
+356 KDNPPYLRAGV

-373 VTEMK
+373 VTETK

-385 QCKPEQVNEA
+385 QCKPEQILEA

-410 FTEPEFKRLKENMIA
+410 FTQPEFDRLKERMIA
-425 GTERWYAERDKRTN
+425 GTESWYAERDKRTN

-449 FLDEVSMMAPEK
+449 FLDEVDMMAPEK
-461 EYELTLDIINSLTLE
+461 EYELTLDIINSLTLD
-476 EINEVLPAMHRADN
+476 EINEVLPSLHREDN

-503 VYPGKKDIE
+503 TYPGKDDIE
-512 MLLEMVGN
+512 MLLKMVGN
-520 ARISAYEDNAVDA
+520 ARISVYEDNAVDA
-533 PLLAELPAGGKVV
+533 PLLAEIPAGGKVV
-546 KSEEGKWGSTVW
+546 KTEEGKWGSTVW

-565 VVVKATDFQADNI
+565 VIVKPTDFQADAINL
-578 SLAGYKVGGVNRY
+578 SGYKIGGTNRY
-591 PDSDKVNLGMLS
+591 PDSERVNIGMLS
-603 ALSGIG
+603 ALSSIG
-609 GYGAFDATQLGKK
+609 GFGAFDATQLSKK
-622 LAGST
+622 LAGCT

-633 TNSLYDVVSAGCS
+633 TSAIYDIISAGCS
-646 PKDAEQM
+646 PKDAEEM

-666 DEKAFASYTT
+666 DEQAFESYTT
-676 RLRNSLKDRDINPNT
+676 RMRNNLKDRNLNPNT
-691 ALNDTMVVALYGNHP
+691 ALSDTMVVALYGNHP

-724 LEIYKDRTSD
+724 LEIYRERTSD
-734 ATGYMFFIV
+734 ATGYQFFIV
-743 GNVDLEAIKP
+743 GNVDLDAIKP

-765 GRVENIEKTTVT
+765 GRVEKIEKTTVET
-777 KRTGVYRNNFK
+777 RTGVYRNNFK

-799 IIYTGKIEPSYRN
+799 IIYTGKIDPSRKN
-812 RVVMSFLNQV
+812 RIVMSFLNQV

-841 GVRGSISKLPEGE
+841 GVRGSISKYPEGE
-854 YELMV
+854 YSLLV
-859 NFKMAPERREEL
+859 NFKMSPERREEL
-871 AAIIVREFEKLAA
+871 AAIIVREFEKIAA
-884 NGPVTEHVEKVR
+884 QGPVAEHVEKVR

-910 GAWMSW
+910 GAWMNW
-916 LVGNYFENEDTY
+916 LYSYYFDGEDNYS
-928 TGYEELV
+928 GYEELV
-935 KGITNEDIRLLAK
+935 KGITAEDIRLLAK

>member
-1 MFDKK
+1 MKQ
-6 CSFLINFAEYLH
+6 
-18 KTRKTKQIN
+18 TR
-27 LYIMK
+27 L
-32 NLRLI
+32 LLLLLLALF
-37 MLLVLAVVLAMPV
+37 MLQPS
-50 AAQKGEQLP
+50 AAQEKGEQLP
-59 VDQSIRIGKLKNG
+59 VDPSVRIGKLKNG

-78 HNANP
+78 HNENP
-83 EKLVNFYIAQK
+83 DNLVNFYIAQK

-119 DHFPGK
+119 VHFPGK

-148 DETVYNIDNVP
+148 DETVYNINNVP

-173 RDWADGLTLDGEEI
+173 HDWADGLVLDGEEI

-231 EVVDNFPHEVLR
+231 EVVDNFPHETLR
-243 DYYETWY
+243 EYYEKWY

-258 IVGDIDVDQ
+258 IVGDIDVDD

-276 KGIKKAK
+276 KKIKKAK
-283 KPAERVYYPVEDN
+283 KPAERVYYTVDDN

-305 DKEQPNYMLQLMYKH
+305 DKEQQNYMLQLMYKH
-320 DVAPRDQRNTKEY
+320 DVPARDQRNTKEY
-333 IRENTKYSFAM
+333 IRETTKQSVAI

-356 KENPPYLRAGV
+356 RENPPYMRAGV
-367 GYSGFG
+367 GYSDFG
-373 VTEMK
+373 VTQTK

-385 QCKPEQVNEA
+385 QCKPEQVLEA
-395 IPMVF
+395 VPMVF

-410 FTEPEFKRLKENMIA
+410 FTEPELKRAKEGMLA
-425 GTERWYAERDKRTN
+425 RMETWYAERDKRTN

-449 FLDEVSMMAPEK
+449 FLDEVDLMAPEV
-461 EYELTLDIINSLTLE
+461 EYQLSVDIINSLTLD
-476 EINEVLPAMHRADN
+476 EINEVIPSLHREDN
-490 RVAVSFAPEREGA
+490 RVAVSFAPEREDMT
-503 VYPGKKDIE
+503 YPGKEDVE
-512 MLLEMVGN
+512 MLLNMVGN
-520 ARISAYEDNAVDA
+520 ARITPYEDNAVDA
-533 PLLAELPAGGKVV
+533 PLLAAIPEGGKIIAT
-546 KSEEGKWGSTVW
+546 EEGKWGSTVW

-565 VVVKATDFQADNI
+565 VVVKPTDFQADQI
-578 SLAGYKVGGVNRY
+578 SLSGYKIGGTNRY
-591 PDSDKVNLGMLS
+591 PDSEKVNIGMLS

-609 GYGAFDATQLGKK
+609 GFGEFNATQLAKK
-622 LAGST
+622 LTGST
-627 ASASVG
+627 ASANVG
-633 TNSLYDVVSAGCS
+633 CGPFYDVISAGCS
-646 PKDAEQM
+646 PKDAEDM
-653 FQLLYLKYTSPRK
+653 FQLMYLKYTSPRK
-666 DEKAFASYTT
+666 DEKAFESYTT
-676 RLRNSLKDRDINPNT
+676 RMRNSLKDRNLNPNT
-691 ALNDTMVVALYGNHP
+691 ALSDTMVVALYGHHP
-706 RVKPFVAADV
+706 RVQPFVAADV
-716 DAVDYDRV
+716 DKVNYDRV
-724 LEIYKDRTSD
+724 LEIYKERTSD

-765 GRVENIEKTTVT
+765 GRVEKIEKTTVET
-777 KRTGVYRNNFK
+777 RTGVYRNNFK

-799 IIYTGKIEPSYRN
+799 IIYTGKIDPTLKN
-812 RVVMSFLNQV
+812 RLVMSYLNQV

-854 YELMV
+854 YSLMV

-871 AAIIVREFEKLAA
+871 AAIIIREFEKITKD
-884 NGPVTEHVEKVR
+884 GPVTEHVEKVR

-910 GAWMSW
+910 AAWMNW
-916 LVGNYFENEDTY
+916 LYNFYFEGEDSHN
-928 TGYEELV
+928 GYEQLV
-935 KGITNEDIRLLAK
+935 KGITAEDIRQLAK

>member
-1 MFDKK
+1 MRKIRL
-6 CSFLINFAEYLH
+6 FL
-18 KTRKTKQIN
+18 
-27 LYIMK
+27 
-32 NLRLI
+32 
-37 MLLVLAVVLAMPV
+37 LLMLAVVLAMPV

-59 VDQSIRIGKLKNG
+59 VDPSIRIGKLKNG

-100 EENQRGLAHFLE
+100 EEDQRGLAHFLE

-119 DHFPGK
+119 EHFPGK
-125 GLINYLESIGVK
+125 ALINYLEGIGVK
-137 FGADLNAYTSI
+137 FGADLNAYTAI
-148 DETVYNIDNVP
+148 DETVYNINNVP

-173 RDWADGLTLDGEEI
+173 HDWADGLILDGEEI

-225 LPIGTM
+225 LPIGIM
-231 EVVDNFPHEVLR
+231 EVVDNFPHQTLR
-243 DYYETWY
+243 DYYEKWY

-258 IVGDIDVDQ
+258 IVGDIDVDE

-276 KGIKKAK
+276 KKIKKAK
-283 KPAERVYYPVEDN
+283 KPAERIYYPVDDN

-305 DKEQPNYMLQLMYKH
+305 DKEQQNYVLQLMYKH
-320 DVAPRDQRNTKEY
+320 DVPARDQRNTKEY
-333 IRENTKYSFAM
+333 IRENTKISFAI

-350 FSEIMS
+350 FSEIMRRD
-356 KENPPYLRAGV
+356 NPPYLGAGV
-367 GYSGFG
+367 GFSGFG
-373 VTEMK
+373 VTETK

-385 QCKPEQVNEA
+385 QCKPEQILEA

-410 FTEPEFKRLKENMIA
+410 FTQPELDRLKERMIA
-425 GTERWYAERDKRTN
+425 GTDSWYAERDKRTN

-449 FLDEVSMMAPEK
+449 FLDEVSMMAPEN
-461 EYELTLDIINSLTLE
+461 EYELTKEIVNSITLE
-476 EINEVLPAMHRADN
+476 EVNAVIPSLHREDN

-503 VYPGKKDIE
+503 TYPGKNDIE
-512 MLLEMVGN
+512 MLLKMVGN

-533 PLLAELPAGGKVV
+533 PLLAEIPAGGKVV
-546 KSEEGKWGSTVW
+546 KTEEGKWGSTVW

-565 VVVKATDFQADNI
+565 VIVKPTDFQADAIN
-578 SLAGYKVGGVNRY
+578 LTGHKVGGTNRY
-591 PDSDKVNLGMLS
+591 PDSERVNIGMLS

-609 GYGAFDATQLGKK
+609 GFGAFDATQLSKK

-627 ASASVG
+627 ASANVG
-633 TNSLYDVVSAGCS
+633 TSAIYDIISAGCS
-646 PKDAEQM
+646 PKDAEEM

-666 DEKAFASYTT
+666 DEKAFESYTT
-676 RLRNSLKDRDINPNT
+676 RMRNNLKDRNLNPNT
-691 ALNDTMVVALYGNHP
+691 ALSDTMVVAMYGNHP

-724 LEIYKDRTSD
+724 LEIYRERTSD
-734 ATGYMFFIV
+734 ATGYQFFIV
-743 GNVDLEAIKP
+743 GNVDLDAIKP

-765 GRVENIEKTTVT
+765 GRVEKIEKTTVET
-777 KRTGVYRNNFK
+777 RTGVYRNNFK

-799 IIYTGKIEPSYRN
+799 IIYAGKIDPSRKN
-812 RVVMSFLNQV
+812 RIVMSFLNQV

-841 GVRGSISKLPEGE
+841 GVRGSISKYPEGE
-854 YELMV
+854 YSLLV
-859 NFKMAPERREEL
+859 NFNMSPERREEL

-884 NGPVTEHVEKVR
+884 QGPVAEHVEKVR

-910 GAWMSW
+910 GAWMNW
-916 LVGNYFENEDTY
+916 LYSYYFDGEDNYS
-928 TGYEELV
+928 GYEELV
-935 KGITNEDIRLLAK
+935 KGITAEDIRLLAK

>member
-1 MFDKK
+1 M
-6 CSFLINFAEYLH
+6 
-18 KTRKTKQIN
+18 RKI
-27 LYIMK
+27 
-32 NLRLI
+32 RLF
-37 MLLVLAVVLAMPV
+37 MLLMLAVVLAMPV

-59 VDQSIRIGKLKNG
+59 VDPSIRIGKLKNG

-100 EENQRGLAHFLE
+100 EEDQRGLAHFLE

-119 DHFPGK
+119 EHFPGK
-125 GLINYLESIGVK
+125 ALINYLEGIGVK
-137 FGADLNAYTSI
+137 FGADLNAYTAI
-148 DETVYNIDNVP
+148 DETVYNINNVP

-173 RDWADGLTLDGEEI
+173 HDWADGLILDGEEI

-225 LPIGTM
+225 LPIGIM
-231 EVVDNFPHEVLR
+231 EVVDNFPHQALR
-243 DYYETWY
+243 DYYEKWY

-258 IVGDIDVDQ
+258 IVGDIDVDE

-276 KGIKKAK
+276 KKIKKVK
-283 KPAERVYYPVEDN
+283 NPAERIYYPVDDN

-305 DKEQPNYMLQLMYKH
+305 DKEQQNYVLQLMYKH
-320 DVAPRDQRNTKEY
+320 DVPARDQRNTKEY
-333 IRENTKYSFAM
+333 IRENTKRSFAI

-356 KENPPYLRAGV
+356 KDNPPYLRAGV

-373 VTEMK
+373 VTETK

-385 QCKPEQVNEA
+385 QCKPEQILEA

-410 FTEPEFKRLKENMIA
+410 FTQPEFDRLKERMIA
-425 GTERWYAERDKRTN
+425 GTESWYAERDKRTN

-449 FLDEVSMMAPEK
+449 FLDEVDMMAPEK
-461 EYELTLDIINSLTLE
+461 EYELTLDIINSLTLD
-476 EINEVLPAMHRADN
+476 EINEVLPSLHREDN

-503 VYPGKKDIE
+503 TYPGKNDIE
-512 MLLEMVGN
+512 MLLKMVGN

-533 PLLAELPAGGKVV
+533 PLLAEIPAGGKVV
-546 KSEEGKWGSTVW
+546 KTEEGKWGSTVW

-565 VVVKATDFQADNI
+565 VIVKPTDFQADAINL
-578 SLAGYKVGGVNRY
+578 SGYKVGGTNRY
-591 PDSDKVNLGMLS
+591 PDSERVNIGMLS
-603 ALSGIG
+603 ALSSIG
-609 GYGAFDATQLGKK
+609 GFGAFDATQLSKK
-622 LAGST
+622 LAGCT

-633 TNSLYDVVSAGCS
+633 TSAIYDIISAGCS
-646 PKDAEQM
+646 PKDAEEM

-666 DEKAFASYTT
+666 DEKAFESYTT
-676 RLRNSLKDRDINPNT
+676 RMRNNLKDRNLNPNT
-691 ALNDTMVVALYGNHP
+691 ALSDTMVVALYGNHP

-724 LEIYKDRTSD
+724 LEIYKERTSD
-734 ATGYMFFIV
+734 ATGYQFFIV
-743 GNVDLEAIKP
+743 GNVDLDAIKP

-765 GRVENIEKTTVT
+765 GRVEKIEKTTVET
-777 KRTGVYRNNFK
+777 RTGVYRNNFK

-799 IIYTGKIEPSYRN
+799 IIYSGKIDPSRKN
-812 RVVMSFLNQV
+812 RIVMSFLNQV

-841 GVRGSISKLPEGE
+841 GVRGSISKYPEGE
-854 YELMV
+854 YSLLV
-859 NFKMAPERREEL
+859 NFKMSPERREEL
-871 AAIIVREFEKLAA
+871 AAIIVREFEKIAA
-884 NGPVTEHVEKVR
+884 QGPVAEHVEKVR

-910 GAWMSW
+910 GAWMNW
-916 LVGNYFENEDTY
+916 LYSYYFDGEDNYS
-928 TGYEELV
+928 GYEELV
-935 KGITNEDIRLLAK
+935 KGITAEDIRLLAK

>member
-1 MFDKK
+1 
-6 CSFLINFAEYLH
+6 
-18 KTRKTKQIN
+18 
-27 LYIMK
+27 MK
-32 NLRLI
+32 
-37 MLLVLAVVLAMPV
+37 LLLLALSLLMVLPSV
-50 AAQKGEQLP
+50 AQQKGEQLP
-59 VDQSIRIGKLKNG
+59 VDPSIRIGKLKNG

-78 HNANP
+78 HNEKP
-83 EKLVNFYIAQK
+83 ENLVNFYIAQK

-100 EENQRGLAHFLE
+100 EDHQRGLAHFLE

-119 DHFPGK
+119 EHFPGK
-125 GLINYLESIGVK
+125 ALINYLEGIGVK

-148 DETVYNIDNVP
+148 DETVYNINNVP

-173 RDWADGLTLDGEEI
+173 HDWADGLTLDPAEI

-201 NTAMMR
+201 NTVMMR
-207 MQERMLADIFPG
+207 MQERVLADIFPG

-231 EVVDNFPHEVLR
+231 EVVDNFPHQALR
-243 DYYETWY
+243 DYYEKWY

-258 IVGDIDVDQ
+258 IVGDIDVDE

-276 KGIKKAK
+276 KKIKKAK
-283 KPAERVYYPVEDN
+283 NPAERIYYPVEDN

-305 DKEQPNYMLQLMYKH
+305 DKEQQNYMLQLMYKH

-333 IRENTKYSFAM
+333 IRENTKNSFAI

-367 GYSGFG
+367 DYSGFG
-373 VTEMK
+373 VTDMK

-385 QCKPEQVNEA
+385 QCKPEQILEA

-410 FTEPEFKRLKENMIA
+410 FTEPEFKRIKERMLA
-425 GTERWYAERDKRTN
+425 GMDSWYAERDKRTS

-449 FLDEVSMMAPEK
+449 FLDGVDMMDPEM
-461 EYELTLDIINSLTLE
+461 EYKLSVEIINSITLD
-476 EINEVLPAMHRADN
+476 EVNAVIPSLHRDDN
-490 RVAVSFAPEREGA
+490 RIAVSYAPEREDA
-503 VYPGKKDIE
+503 AYPGKNDIE
-512 MLLEMVGN
+512 MLLKMVGN
-520 ARISAYEDNAVDA
+520 ARITPYEDNAVDA
-533 PLLAELPAGGKVV
+533 PLLENIPEGGKVV
-546 KSEEGKWGSTVW
+546 ASEEGKWGSTVW

-565 VVVKATDFQADNI
+565 VVLKPTDFQADALT
-578 SLAGYKVGGVNRY
+578 LAGYKVGGTNRY
-591 PDSDKVNLGMLS
+591 PDSEKVNIGMLS
-603 ALSGIG
+603 ALSSIG
-609 GYGAFDATQLGKK
+609 GFGAFDATQLGKK

-627 ASASVG
+627 ASANVG
-633 TNSLYDVVSAGCS
+633 SGPYYDVISARCS
-646 PKDAEQM
+646 PKDAEDM
-653 FQLLYLKYTSPRK
+653 FKLMYLKYTSPRK
-666 DEKAFASYTT
+666 DEKAFQSYTT
-676 RLRNSLKDRDINPNT
+676 RLRNSLKDRNLNPNT
-691 ALNDTMVVALYGNHP
+691 ALSDTMVVAMYGNHP
-706 RVKPFVAADV
+706 RVQPFVAADV
-716 DAVDYDRV
+716 DKVDYDRV
-724 LEIYKDRTSD
+724 LEIYKERTSD

-743 GNVDLEAIKP
+743 GNIDLNAIKP

-765 GRVENIEKTTVT
+765 GRVEKIEKTTVET
-777 KRTGVYRNNFK
+777 RTGVYRNNFK

-799 IIYTGKIEPSYRN
+799 IIYSGKIDPTRKN
-812 RVVMSFLNQV
+812 RLVMSFLNQV

-841 GVRGSISKLPEGE
+841 GVRGSVSKLPEGE
-854 YELMV
+854 YTLMV

-871 AAIIVREFEKLAA
+871 AAIITREFEKIAA
-884 NGPVTEHVEKVR
+884 EGPVSEHVEKVR

-910 GAWMSW
+910 GAWMNW
-916 LVGNYFENEDTY
+916 LYSCYFENEDTY

-935 KGITNEDIRLLAK
+935 KSISAKDIQALAK